1 MSTHP
6 VSWQEAGLNINNRTW
21 AEIPEIGQSKGL
33 SEEIKAGSLA
43 HRVYY
48 REAASVGSDAITR
61 LGGGEQGMC

>member
-33 SEEIKAGSLA
+33 GEEIKAGLSLKKYFGV
-43 HRVYY
+43 RK
-48 REAASVGSDAITR
+48 
-61 LGGGEQGMC
+61 